1 MNIAFNVE
9 EHDFFQFN
17 SRLKDNKE
25 DTHLIITSL
34 GVPLPPFHLKNRILQ
49 AINPGFFSKNEQ

>member
-1 MNIAFNVE
+1 MLTRAISMMTLLEVRAK
-9 EHDFFQFN
+9 DF
-17 SRLKDNKE
+17 KE

-49 AINPGFFSKNEQ
+49 AINPGFF